1 MPDLSGIKYVGTDW
15 FGRAVF
21 KTAAGKYYKSVE
33 TANISLI
40 DGEVINKF
48 EIVTSL
54 HDTDGFDGEP
64 GFPLDLGI
72 DVVGLRMLADAVF
85 KINHMEKGG
94 AVAIFANLEFV
105 GVDDWGQ
112 AVFRTASGTYYKTC
126 VPLPCVPAEMTLE
139 EQVDL
144 LYNLHTTDS
153 FDGDAGFPVLKNVE
167 RADVEALAK
176 SVFAEKE

>member
-1 MPDLSGIKYVGTDW
+1 MPDLAGIKYVGTDW

-40 DGEVINKF
+40 DGEVLNKF

-54 HDTDGFDGEP
+54 HDTDSFDGEP
-64 GFPLDLGI
+64 GFPLKLGI
-72 DVVGLRMLADAVF
+72 DVAGLRMLASEVF
-85 KINHMEKGG
+85 KINHMEKGD
-94 AVAIFANLEFV
+94 AMSVFANLEFV
-105 GVDDWGQ
+105 GVDDWSQ
-112 AVFRTASGTYYKTC
+112 AVFRTPIGTYFKTN

-139 EQVDL
+139 EQVNL
-144 LYNLHTTDS
+144 LYCLHTTDS
-153 FDGDAGFPVLKNVE
+153 FDGDAGFPVLRNAE

-176 SVFAEKE
+176 SVFAERD

>member
-1 MPDLSGIKYVGTDW
+1 MPDLAGIKYVGTDW

-64 GFPLDLGI
+64 GFP
-72 DVVGLRMLADAVF
+72 
-85 KINHMEKGG
+85 
-94 AVAIFANLEFV
+94 
-105 GVDDWGQ
+105 
-112 AVFRTASGTYYKTC
+112 
-126 VPLPCVPAEMTLE
+126 
-139 EQVDL
+139 
-144 LYNLHTTDS
+144 
-153 FDGDAGFPVLKNVE
+153 VLKNVE

-176 SVFAEKE
+176 SAFAEKE